1 MEATMTNVRRPVS
14 VTAGLVALLSWPSL
28 LLAQQGLPA
37 PTPAVPALNSGDT
50 AWLLA
55 ASALVLLMIV
65 PGIPFFYGGLVRSK
79 NVIGTMVQ
87 TFVILCI
94 VSLAWALC
102 GYSLTYS
109 PDRGGVIGGLDW
121 MLLHGVEGTPYPP
134 LAPTVPHQSFM
145 LFQLLF
151 AAFTPALIAGA
162 FAERMKFSTL
172 LIFTLLWSL
181 FIYVPIAH
189 WVWGGGWLKKLGA
202 LDFAGGTV
210 VHVSSGFSALA
221 CAMVMGKR
229 RGWRT
234 DYMAPHNLPYVLLG
248 TGLLWVGW
256 LGFNGGSA
264 RAASAVAVNA
274 IVVTHLTAVMAAFTW
289 MVMEWHHRGKPTVL
303 GIATGAV
310 AGLAT
315 STAGAGYMSPSAAL
329 LVGAA
334 GGACSYLAIVWKGR
348 IGYDDTLDV
357 LGTHGIGGIIGTLTT
372 GLFAS
377 RAVNSAGADGLL
389 AGNSSLL
396 GTQLIAVIAVMGFSF
411 IGTYTIL
418 KLLEGSMGLRISQE
432 EEATG
437 LDLSQHNER
446 AYS

>member
-1 MEATMTNVRRPVS
+1 MEVTMTNVRQGTP
-14 VTAGLVALLSWPSL
+14 AAAAMALTFLSPSFVL
-28 LLAQQGLPA
+28 GQQGLSVPGE
-37 PTPAVPALNSGDT
+37 AVPALNSGDT
-50 AWLLA
+50 AWLLG
-55 ASALVLLMIV
+55 ASALVMLMVI

-87 TFVILCI
+87 TFAILC
-94 VSLAWALC
+94 VVTLVWVVC
-102 GYSLTYS
+102 GYSLAYS

-121 MLLHGVEGTPYPP
+121 VLLSGVGESPYPL
-134 LAPTVPHQSFM
+134 LAPTVPHQAFM

-162 FAERMKFSTL
+162 FAERMKFSSL
-172 LIFTLLWSL
+172 LLFTLLWSL
-181 FIYVPIAH
+181 FIYAPIAH
-189 WVWGGGWLKKLGA
+189 WVWGGGWLGKLGA

-221 CAMVMGKR
+221 CAMVLGKR

-248 TGLLWVGW
+248 TGLLWAGW
-256 LGFNGGSA
+256 FGFNGGSA
-264 RAASAVAVNA
+264 RSASAVAVNA
-274 IVVTHLTAVMAAFTW
+274 IVVTHLTAVAAAFTW
-289 MVMEWHHRGKPTVL
+289 MVVEWHHRGKPTVL

-315 STAGAGYMSPSAAL
+315 STAGAGFISPVAAMM
-329 LVGAA
+329 VGAA
-334 GGACSYLAIVWKGR
+334 AGACCYLAIVWKGR

-357 LGTHGIGGIIGTLTT
+357 LGTHGVGGIIGMLAT
-372 GLFAS
+372 GIFAS
-377 RAVNSAGADGLL
+377 RLVNPLGADGLL
-389 AGNSSLL
+389 AGNSGLF
-396 GTQLIAVIAVMGFSF
+396 GTQLIAVIAVSAFSF
-411 IGTYTIL
+411 IGTYAIL
-418 KLLEGSMGLRISQE
+418 KLIEGSMGLRVTQE

-437 LDLSQHNER
+437 LDLTQHNER

>member
-1 MEATMTNVRRPVS
+1 METTMTNVRSGVLAAA
-14 VTAGLVALLSWPSL
+14 TMALTLLSPSFVL
-28 LLAQQGLPA
+28 GQQGLLGPGEA
-37 PTPAVPALNSGDT
+37 PPAVNSGDT
-50 AWLLA
+50 AWMLA
-55 ASALVLLMIV
+55 ASALVLLMVI

-87 TFVILCI
+87 TFAILC
-94 VSLAWALC
+94 VVTLVWVVC
-102 GYSLTYS
+102 GYSLAYS

-121 MLLHGVEGTPYPP
+121 VFLSGVAGSPHPI
-134 LAPTVPHQSFM
+134 LAPTVPHQAFM

-162 FAERMKFSTL
+162 FAERMKFSSL
-172 LIFTLLWSL
+172 LLFTLLWSL
-181 FIYVPIAH
+181 FVYVPIAH
-189 WVWGGGWLKKLGA
+189 WVWGGGWLKKLGV

-210 VHVSSGFSALA
+210 IHVSSGFSALA
-221 CAMVMGKR
+221 CAMVLGKR

-248 TGLLWVGW
+248 TGLLWTGW
-256 LGFNGGSA
+256 FGFNGGSA
-264 RAASAVAVNA
+264 RAASGVAVNA
-274 IVVTHLTAVMAAFTW
+274 IVVTHVTAVMAAFTW
-289 MVMEWHHRGKPTVL
+289 MVVEWHHRGKPTVL

-315 STAGAGYMSPSAAL
+315 STAGAGFMGPAAAM

-334 GGACSYLAIVWKGR
+334 AGACCYLAIVWKGR

-357 LGTHGIGGIIGTLTT
+357 LGTHGIGGIIGTLAT
-372 GLFAS
+372 GVFAS
-377 RAVNSAGADGLL
+377 RAINPLGADGVL
-389 AGNSSLL
+389 AGNSSQF
-396 GTQLIAVIAVMGFSF
+396 GTQLIAVIAVIAFSF
-411 IGTYTIL
+411 IGTYAIL
-418 KLLEGSMGLRISQE
+418 KLMEGAMGLRVAQE
-432 EEATG
+432 EESTG